1 MGKILKAKP
10 EKQKSQKDG
19 RMQVSENLE

>member
-1 MGKILKAKP
+1 MGKILKTKP